1 MCDICGSSCSVG
13 VSHEEGIVKGK
24 FHLITGDEGPEEE
37 ERYSSILSLTSAIDV
52 VGGQLDAPAA
62 LSPGETR
69 YPLCRRL
76 GGPQSF

>member
-1 MCDICGSSCSVG
+1 MGRALPV
-13 VSHEEGIVKGK
+13 
-24 FHLITGDEGPEEE
+24 ITGHEGPGVEQ
-37 ERYSSILSLTSAIDV
+37 RYSSILSLTSAIDV

-76 GGPQSF
+76 GGPRVFEKEITHEIV

>member
-37 ERYSSILSLTSAIDV
+37 ERYSSILSLTSAI
-52 VGGQLDAPAA
+52 GGGGWLTPWHRHFAA
-62 LSPGETR
+62 GNDPE
-69 YPLCRRL
+69 PIV
-76 GGPQSF
+76 